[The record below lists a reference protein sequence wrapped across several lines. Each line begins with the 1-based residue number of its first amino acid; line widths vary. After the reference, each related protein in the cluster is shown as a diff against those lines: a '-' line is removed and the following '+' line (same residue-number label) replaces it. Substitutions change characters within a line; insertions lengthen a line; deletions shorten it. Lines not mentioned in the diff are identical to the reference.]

1 MTTLESPFRLDGK
14 VALITGGG
22 SGLGLAMARC
32 FVASGAKVLIA
43 GKTEAKL
50 RSAVSELGEGASY
63 HVADITSQGAARD
76 LVSTCV
82 ERYGGLDILVNNA
95 GNHVKKPLL
104 ETEVGDIQAILDT
117 HVLAAFELSRNAVP
131 VMNARGGGSILFI
144 ASMASYLSVPQ
155 VIGYTVAKS
164 AVLGLVRGIAAEIS
178 LEGIRINGI
187 APGWIETPMTA
198 KALDND
204 PERKNKIISRT
215 PMKTM
220 GKPEDIGWAATYLA
234 SDAAAFVNGHVLV
247 VDGGALSGF

>member
-1 MTTLESPFRLDGK
+1 MTTMNNPFDLHEK

-32 FVASGAKVLIA
+32 FVASGAMVLIA
-43 GKTEAKL
+43 GKTETKL
-50 RSAVSELGEGASY
+50 KDAVTELGENASY
-63 HVADITSQGAARD
+63 LVADITAPGSARD
-76 LVSTCV
+76 LVRACSD
-82 ERYGGLDILVNNA
+82 RYGGLDILVNNA
-95 GNHVKKPLL
+95 GNHVKKPILDTNA
-104 ETEVGDIQAILDT
+104 EDIQTILDT
-117 HVLAAFELSRNAVP
+117 HVMAAFELSREAMP
-131 VMNARGGGSILFI
+131 VMKLRGGGSILFI

-164 AVLGLVRGIAAEIS
+164 AVLGLVRGVAAEVS
-178 LEGIRINGI
+178 LDGIRVNGI

-204 PERKNKIISRT
+204 PARKNKILTRT
-215 PMKTM
+215 PMGKM

-247 VDGGALSGF
+247 VDGGALNGF